1 MIRYNSAKIC
11 NSEKNWIITPLK
23 FYSSPSCVYN
33 LQSNPIINI
42 KCVTM
47 RIVALAGGTLDD
59 DRNRGWWGGARRV
72 GSRVATSIPEGWK
85 RVSVPAGVPR
95 TGRSCCRAI
104 GYSWSP
110 RSKLRDT
117 TKRYRDRRP
126 IDCLAVTSANALVYS
141 PPPFSLSCRSPTRPG
156 RKMLSPYDKSC
167 NEPCELVRTCT
178 HVCVCVCVYLVKRFE
193 RDRFFSP
200 LFSPSFF
207 SFFLI
212 FSFLFFASITSFER
226 TRSTGWIVMQKKEN
240 ELMSRRRV
248 CMVACEPTS
257 T

>member
-167 NEPCELVRTCT
+167 NEPCERMYV
-178 HVCVCVCVYLVKRFE
+178 HACVCVCISWKGSNAI
-193 RDRFFSP
+193 DFFP
-200 LFSPSFF
+200 PFSLLL
-207 SFFLI
+207 FFLS
-212 FSFLFFASITSFER
+212 FLSFLFFFLRRLRRSREHVARDGLLCKKRKTS
-226 TRSTGWIVMQKKEN
+226 
-240 ELMSRRRV
+240 
-248 CMVACEPTS
+248 
-257 T
+257 

>member
-1 MIRYNSAKIC
+1 
-11 NSEKNWIITPLK
+11 
-23 FYSSPSCVYN
+23 
-33 LQSNPIINI
+33 
-42 KCVTM
+42 M

-59 DRNRGWWGGARRV
+59 DRNRGWWGGRGAWDRVLQRRFRRDGNGSRCQPVFLERV
-72 GSRVATSIPEGWK
+72 GVVAGPLGIHEAPGRNWETQRSVTGIGDLSIVWQLLRRMRSFTRPLLFPFPVDRRHGREEKCCLRTTNHVTSRVSSY
-85 RVSVPAGVPR
+85 V
-95 TGRSCCRAI
+95 RA
-104 GYSWSP
+104 
-110 RSKLRDT
+110 R
-117 TKRYRDRRP
+117 
-126 IDCLAVTSANALVYS
+126 
-141 PPPFSLSCRSPTRPG
+141 
-156 RKMLSPYDKSC
+156 M
-167 NEPCELVRTCT
+167 
-178 HVCVCVCVYLVKRFE
+178 CVCVCVYLVKRFE
-193 RDRFFSP
+193 RDRFFSL